1 MWQQTSETL
10 VYTYMHTHK
19 HTHAS
24 HTHKGG
30 GGSTFTQNTAVASLV
45 LELLDGSNEIANY
58 KLQFHHLHLAS
69 NKVLSH
75 WTTPSQQCTFYMEE

>member
-1 MWQQTSETL
+1 MWQQTSGTL

-30 GGSTFTQNTAVASLV
+30 GEHTTVASLV
-45 LELLDGSNEIANY
+45 LELLDGGDEIANY
-58 KLQFHHLHLAS
+58 KLQFRHLHLAS
-69 NKVLSH
+69 IGQ
-75 WTTPSQQCTFYMEE
+75 TPTQ